1 MENKR
6 YKIII
11 TIFVITTI
19 IAGSLA
25 VYFFI
30 DKNKEVNN
38 LQTSLNQ
45 NKTELEKV
53 NKELSD
59 TKSLLNNTG
68 SKETTESKNDDNI
81 TKASI
86 PVSDLFGVD
95 STIIAK
101 IVDGNLMYYLN
112 TDNSN
117 YFSTT
122 ISDDKYVKLDSD
134 VKRIKSVSISSGVQT
149 TFLVIKNDGSV
160 YDLHVGNDYNDST
173 PKVIYS
179 KYEPFDGEKIDDINS
194 IIGFSGARAGIEA
207 NVTLLDGTKK
217 DINWGNGV

>member
-19 IAGSLA
+19 IAESLE

-59 TKSLLNNTG
+59 TKSLLNNTR
-68 SKETTESKNDDNI
+68 SKETTEIKNDDNI

-95 STIIAK
+95 PTIIAK

-149 TFLVIKNDGSV
+149 TF
-160 YDLHVGNDYNDST
+160 
-173 PKVIYS
+173 
-179 KYEPFDGEKIDDINS
+179 F
-194 IIGFSGARAGIEA
+194 FS
-207 NVTLLDGTKK
+207 NKK
-217 DINWGNGV
+217 